1 VYAKRYHLLQ
11 GKLSWSKTI
20 GTLCTIK
27 LFVGADN
34 LLNEKYSLGNDINAF
49 GGRYFN
55 PAPLRNYY
63 AGMSFNF

>member
-1 VYAKRYHLLQ
+1 
-11 GKLSWSKTI
+11 
-20 GTLCTIK
+20 

-55 PAPLRNYY
+55 AAATRNFY
-63 AGMSFNF
+63 AGIKMKL